1 MPKANSDAP
10 SHSWFPSGS
19 FPVQS
24 LSYDTDKSRSKC
36 YTMKWST
43 DGVLSHTT
51 AEVRDAGSN
60 EVVFFRDTDGDW
72 TAEKNEVSYPL
83 LMSIMV
89 NV

>member
-1 MPKANSDAP
+1 
-10 SHSWFPSGS
+10 
-19 FPVQS
+19 
-24 LSYDTDKSRSKC
+24 
-36 YTMKWST
+36 MKWST